1 MSKAGELKQLF
12 SKTTHRPVVRM
23 YTDTEIVSKFHG
35 NGKKTEITPECKTLS
50 TPTN

>member
-12 SKTTHRPVVRM
+12 AKTTHRPVVRM
-23 YTDTEIVSKFHG
+23 HTDIEIVSKFHG
-35 NGKKTEITPECKTLS
+35 NGRKARFTPECKTVS